1 MFIIMQPVAALLILA
16 VYCFVYTF
24 YLHFVLTHLLVS
36 KLLLAKD
43 IVPVFFCV
51 CVFWGSSFPWSNA
64 QY

>member
-1 MFIIMQPVAALLILA
+1 MFIIMQPAAALLILA
-16 VYCFVYTF
+16 VYCFVYAF

-43 IVPVFFCV
+43 IVPVVVVLFC
-51 CVFWGSSFPWSNA
+51 FLSSFPWSNA